1 MNASNSIDVLGFVAG
16 IFTTIAFIPQVIKTW
31 DSKSAEDVSY
41 LMFIFFIL
49 GVLLWCIYGWEI
61 HSIPVIIANT
71 ITFFLAASIITLKVI
86 FEKNEDNTG

>member
-1 MNASNSIDVLGFVAG
+1 MNVSNSIDVLGFVAG
-16 IFTTIAFIPQVIKTW
+16 IFTTIAFIPQVMKTW

-71 ITFFLAASIITLKVI
+71 ITFFLAATIITLKVI
-86 FEKNEDNTG
+86 FEKNEDNT

>member
-16 IFTTIAFIPQVIKTW
+16 IFTTIAFIPQVMKTW
-31 DSKSAEDVSY
+31 GSKSAEDVSY